1 MKCLSSEERL
11 VEEMR
16 KAHPSITSVR
26 TDYFPATT
34 HVRRLRPNGFTM
46 IELLIV
52 VFILSIAALT
62 AVPMMSSAGSVQ
74 VRSAAHKIAA
84 DLAYAKSMAI
94 SRGQDY
100 SVVFDAATESYQI
113 EEALLGIVVPHP
125 VKKGSKYTVD
135 LTNEGLDR
143 VDVTVVDFNGNPN
156 VTFDPLGSPDNGGTV
171 TVTATGLVMTVTVEP
186 VTGYIS
192 VK

>member
-16 KAHPSITSVR
+16 KAHPSITSVQ
-26 TDYFPATT
+26 TDYCPVTT
-34 HVRRLRPNGFTM
+34 RVRRRRPNGFTM
-46 IELLIV
+46 LELLIV
-52 VFILSIAALT
+52 VFILGIAALT

-84 DLAYAKSMAI
+84 DLAYAKSLAI

-100 SVVFDAATESYQI
+100 SVVFDVATESYQI
-113 EEALLGIVVPHP
+113 EDLLGIVVPHP
-125 VKKGSKYTVD
+125 VKKGSSYTVD

-156 VTFDPLGSPDNGGTV
+156 VTFDPLGSPDNGGTI
-171 TVTATGLVMTVTVEP
+171 TVTATGLVMTVSVEP